1 MHGGQQEQGIDYEE
15 SYSPVVAWSTIR
27 VMLILSI
34 IKKLKTKQVDFTL
47 AFVQA
52 ELEPGTYIEM
62 PRMYEMDGYVLEL
75 KRNLYGGVAS
85 GANFFNLL
93 KEQLEKR
100 GFVPSEGDP
109 CLFMNKET
117 GCIILTY
124 VDDCILFHKD
134 EAVIDAMLKDLENP
148 SDTTLHSFGIKV
160 ESDYAGFLGIDIHH
174 HDNGRIEL
182 IQTGLID

>member
-1 MHGGQQEQGIDYEE
+1 
-15 SYSPVVAWSTIR
+15 
-27 VMLILSI
+27 
-34 IKKLKTKQVDFTL
+34 
-47 AFVQA
+47 
-52 ELEPGTYIEM
+52 M

-100 GFVPSEGDP
+100 GFEPSEEDP
-109 CLFMNKET
+109 CLFMNKKT

-134 EAVIDAMLKDLENP
+134 ESVIDAVLKDLETPNLPIFEKNKNNTRPINFALTPDADSFSKLPPESQP
-148 SDTTLHSFGIKV
+148 SPSNLKRKG
-160 ESDYAGFLGIDIHH
+160 
-174 HDNGRIEL
+174 
-182 IQTGLID
+182 